1 MCKFCK
7 PDGVCD
13 KTEITRKIDGVG
25 IDIGLMADVL
35 NLNAWIMR
43 DDLGI
48 SKLQLCL
55 SESEGF
61 NDLAVLDIPI
71 SYCPICG
78 EKL

>member
-7 PDGVCD
+7 PDGICD
-13 KTEITRKIDGVG
+13 TIEITRKIDEVG
-25 IDIGLMADVL
+25 IDIGMMEDVL

-43 DDLGI
+43 DDLGD

-55 SESEGF
+55 SESEGM

-71 SYCPICG
+71 AFCPMCG